1 MQNDSSNEEPERIS
15 FPLLA
20 KDIYADFGYKNYSS
34 FKGLIARC
42 QKRCEDWKMD
52 PKVHFE
58 PVGKDYKLNRFA
70 CFLLS
75 EIISNQ
81 SKVSAPILAAV
92 RPEDSYRL
100 GWYLEPLKLEMYLMF
115 P

>member
-1 MQNDSSNEEPERIS
+1 
-15 FPLLA
+15 
-20 KDIYADFGYKNYSS
+20 
-34 FKGLIARC
+34 
-42 QKRCEDWKMD
+42 MD

-81 SKVSAPILAAV
+81 SKVSAPILEAV
-92 RPEDSYRL
+92 PLRRL
-100 GWYLEPLKLEMYLMF
+100 LSLGLISRTFETGYVFDVSLGLLWDYWKGNGWGMETTCFILMGVVKF
-115 P
+115 